1 MLSLHT
7 NSSALSIQKNLGN
20 TQSNLSASMT
30 RLGTGY
36 RINSAKDDAA
46 GLQIATR
53 LQAQTSGM
61 KVAMQNTQNATS
73 MLQTAEGAFAEVTNI
88 LLRMKDLATQAADGS
103 SSDDDRAALQS
114 EYDALGKEL
123 FNIISNTSYG
133 NEKLLSEEIAAIDPI
148 PGDPLDPTDPGIPGV
163 PGVPAGKLGDKIT
176 FQIGASSA
184 ETMEVDVG
192 TALGNI
198 YTAFKA
204 ISSEYAGSG
213 AGSELGATS
222 ANDMI
227 DKISGALADVG
238 TVRSALGAVQNRL
251 DHTFNNLAN
260 MVGNTTDA
268 TGRIMDVDYASES
281 ANMSSQQIL
290 LQASTAMLKQAS
302 SMNQMVLSLI
312 Q

>member
-7 NSSALSIQKNLGN
+7 NASALTIQKNLAN
-20 TQSNLSASMT
+20 TQSALSTSMT

-73 MLQTAEGAFAEVTNI
+73 MLQTAEGAFNEVTNI
-88 LLRMKDLATQAADGS
+88 LYRMKDLATQAADGS
-103 SSDDDRAALQS
+103 STQADVDALQA

-123 FNIISNTSYG
+123 ANIVKNTSYG
-133 NEKLLSEEIAAIDPI
+133 GEKLFD
-148 PGDPLDPTDPGIPGV
+148 T
-163 PGVPAGKLGDKIT
+163 AGKLTAAIT
-176 FQIGASSA
+176 FQIGATSD
-184 ETMEVDVG
+184 ETMDVDVSTELTG
-192 TALGNI
+192 VKTSFG
-198 YTAFKA
+198 A
-204 ISSEYAGSG
+204 ISASYTSGIAGT
-213 AGSELGATS
+213 ELTDD
-222 ANDMI
+222 ANGQI
-227 DKISGALADVG
+227 DLINDALASVG
-238 TVRSALGAVQNRL
+238 GIRSALGAVQNRL
-251 DHTFNNLAN
+251 EHTFNNLAN

>member
-20 TQSNLSASMT
+20 TQSNLSTSMT
-30 RLGTGY
+30 RLGTGF

-103 SSDDDRAALQS
+103 STAADQDALQA
-114 EYDALGKEL
+114 EYDALGAEL
-123 FNIISNTSYG
+123 ANIFGNTSYG
-133 NEKLLSEEIAAIDPI
+133 TEKLIDA
-148 PGDPLDPTDPGIPGV
+148 TN
-163 PGVPAGKLGDKIT
+163 GKLANKVT

-184 ETMEVDVG
+184 EKMDVDVSTQLKKVDTDITAASKNYKG
-192 TALGNI
+192 TAGDELQNGN
-198 YTAFKA
+198 
-204 ISSEYAGSG
+204 
-213 AGSELGATS
+213 
-222 ANDMI
+222 ANGTI
-227 DKISGALADVG
+227 DKITTILDSVGA
-238 TVRSALGAVQNRL
+238 VRSALGAVQNRL
-251 DHTFNNLAN
+251 DHTHNNLAN

-281 ANMSSQQIL
+281 ANMSAQSIL

>member
-7 NSSALSIQKNLGN
+7 NASALSIQKNLSN
-20 TQSNLSASMT
+20 TQSNLSTSMT

-53 LQAQTSGM
+53 LNAQTSGM

-103 SSDDDRAALQS
+103 STAADQAALQA
-114 EYDALGKEL
+114 EYDALGSEL
-123 FNIISNTSYG
+123 ANIFGNTSYG
-133 NEKLLSEEIAAIDPI
+133 GETLIDPA
-148 PGDPLDPTDPGIPGV
+148 G
-163 PGVPAGKLGDKIT
+163 GKLSKAVT
-176 FQIGASSA
+176 FQIGATSA
-184 ETMEVDVG
+184 ETMTVNIAAELKAVDTNITAVSKSYKG
-192 TALGNI
+192 TAGDEL
-198 YTAFKA
+198 TAGTA
-204 ISSEYAGSG
+204 N
-213 AGSELGATS
+213 AT
-222 ANDMI
+222 I
-227 DKISGALADVG
+227 DKINTILDSVGA
-238 TVRSALGAVQNRL
+238 VRSSLGAVENRL
-251 DHTFNNLAN
+251 EHTHNNLAN